1 MGGDVFDWLDA
12 QQEFSLKPQCTN
24 LKYTL
29 VSSFYSDCMVVNL
42 KIMTKDLIMWSTYI
56 ETYKFFLL
64 MYIELYYKK
73 LYVSGLDPYDI
84 KNQDLGHFQLFNTN
98 VDY

>member
-1 MGGDVFDWLDA
+1 MGGDAFDWLDA

-29 VSSFYSDCMVVNL
+29 VSCFYSDCMVVNL

-56 ETYKFFLL
+56 ETYKFFLPRL
-64 MYIELYYKK
+64 CILNFTTKSYK
-73 LYVSGLDPYDI
+73 S
-84 KNQDLGHFQLFNTN
+84 QAWMHMT
-98 VDY
+98 